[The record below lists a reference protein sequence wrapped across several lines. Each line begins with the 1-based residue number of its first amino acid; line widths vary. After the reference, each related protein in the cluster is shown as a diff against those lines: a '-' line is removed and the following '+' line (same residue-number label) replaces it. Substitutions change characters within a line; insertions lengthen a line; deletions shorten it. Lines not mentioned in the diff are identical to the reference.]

1 MRHLRARRMNA
12 WVRARRRAYHQ
23 GSALY
28 SKGRGNEAKVG
39 RALKVLKEEGYI
51 ESYFVSIPN
60 DTLDR
65 KGIDAGLTTVQGAE
79 VVFQIK
85 SSDRGVQKHMRR
97 HPEIPC
103 LNVHDCLDALDIFR
117 LIRIQFKLSR
127 EHCA

>member
-1 MRHLRARRMNA
+1 MRHLRARRMYA
-12 WVRARRRAYHQ
+12 WVQGRRRAYHQ
-23 GSALY
+23 GRAKY

-39 RALKVLKEEGYI
+39 RALKMLKEEGYI
-51 ESYFVSIPN
+51 DSYFVSTPN

-65 KGIDAGLTTVQGAE
+65 QGIDAGLTMAQGAE

-85 SSDRGVQKHMRR
+85 SSERGVQKHMRR

-117 LIRIQFKLSR
+117 LIRIQFGLSR
-127 EHCA
+127 EHRA